1 MKSLAYLVAFIVS
14 CVVIG
19 GPLALALTFM
29 RGGRFKATV
38 TKSLIAIFLAT
49 ISILLGLVLI
59 INSGAIGSKILG
71 FIGIGTGIPA
81 IMRSVRAIRD
91 FR

>member
-19 GPLALALTFM
+19 GPLALALTFV
-29 RGGRFKATV
+29 RGGRYKTTV
-38 TKSLIAIFLAT
+38 TTGVIALALAT
-49 ISILLGLVLI
+49 LSILLGLVLI
-59 INSGAIGSKILG
+59 LNSGAIGSKILG
-71 FIGIGTGIPA
+71 FIGLGTGIPA
-81 IMRSVRAIRD
+81 IMRSVRSIRD